1 MSTITKSREATADRR
16 HEIATAARALIVE
29 KGFEGLRTRDIA
41 DRVGINIATLH
52 YHVPSKEALIQLVA
66 DSARDEFIAQ
76 YRSTPQEGMTG
87 AERLRA
93 EFDEFVDTFENHA
106 ELLDVMCEFDQR
118 ARRDPAV
125 KAIFDRLRGKW
136 LGIVVNIL
144 SFGVRDGSFRDDLDP
159 AVAGA
164 MIIATLTGATR
175 IAGTGAPLIRS
186 ICAELE
192 RSVRNPDKISS
203 AGQSNRPAA
212 ARHRGEPE
220 SRKE

>member
-1 MSTITKSREATADRR
+1 MSTLTKSREATADRR
-16 HEIATAARALIVE
+16 RAIALAASSLIAE

-52 YHVPSKEALIQLVA
+52 YHVPTKDALIQLVA
-66 DSARDEFIAQ
+66 DSAHDEFIAQ
-76 YRSTPQEGMTG
+76 HRATSKDGMTG

-93 EFDEFVDTFENHA
+93 EFDEHIDTFEHHP

-118 ARRDPAV
+118 SRRDPAV
-125 KAIFDRLRGKW
+125 KAIFDRMRGKW

-144 SFGVRDGSFRDDLDP
+144 SFGLRDGSFRLDLDP

-175 IAGTGAPLIRS
+175 IPGMSVSLLRS
-186 ICAELE
+186 ICSELE
-192 RSVRNPDKISS
+192 RSVRNPHKD
-203 AGQSNRPAA
+203 
-212 ARHRGEPE
+212 
-220 SRKE
+220 

>member
-1 MSTITKSREATADRR
+1 MVATAPMSALTKPRESTEDRR
-16 HEIATAARALIVE
+16 QAIAMAARALIAE

-52 YHVPSKEALIQLVA
+52 YHVPTKEALIQLVA

-76 YRSTPQEGMTG
+76 HRATPKEGMTG
-87 AERLRA
+87 TDRLHA
-93 EFDEFVDTFENHA
+93 EFHEFLDTFDNHA

-118 ARRDPAV
+118 SRRDPAV

-144 SFGVRDGSFRDDLDP
+144 AFGVRDGSFRADLDP

-175 IAGTGAPLIRS
+175 IPGTTASLIRS
-186 ICAELE
+186 ICVELE
-192 RSVRNPDKISS
+192 RSVRNPKI
-203 AGQSNRPAA
+203 
-212 ARHRGEPE
+212 ET
-220 SRKE
+220 

>member
-1 MSTITKSREATADRR
+1 MLVASRPRESTADRR
-16 HEIATAARALIVE
+16 QAIAIAARKIIAE

-52 YHVPSKEALIQLVA
+52 YHVPTKDALIQLVA

-76 YRSTPQEGMTG
+76 HRSTPKDGMTG

-93 EFDEFVDTFENHA
+93 EFDEYIDTFENHA
-106 ELLDVMCEFDQR
+106 ELLEVMCEFDQR
-118 ARRDPAV
+118 SRRDPAV
-125 KAIFDRLRGKW
+125 KAIFDRLRGRW
-136 LGIVVNIL
+136 LGTVVNVL

-175 IAGTGAPLIRS
+175 IPGTSTALIRS

-192 RSVRNPDKISS
+192 RSF
-203 AGQSNRPAA
+203 
-212 ARHRGEPE
+212 
-220 SRKE
+220 RKPLED

>member
-1 MSTITKSREATADRR
+1 MSALPKPRESTEDRR
-16 HEIATAARALIVE
+16 HAIAMAARALIVE

-52 YHVPSKEALIQLVA
+52 YHVPTKEALIQLVA

-76 YRSTPQEGMTG
+76 HRATPKEGMTG
-87 AERLRA
+87 AERLHA
-93 EFDEFVDTFENHA
+93 EFDEFLDTYVNHA
-106 ELLDVMCEFDQR
+106 ELLEVMSAFDQR

-144 SFGVRDGSFRDDLDP
+144 AFGVRDGSFRADLDP

-175 IAGTGAPLIRS
+175 IPGTTAGLIRS
-186 ICAELE
+186 ICVELE
-192 RSVRNPDKISS
+192 RSVRNPKI
-203 AGQSNRPAA
+203 
-212 ARHRGEPE
+212 ET
-220 SRKE
+220 